1 MGRSDLFRIPWSLV
15 IIWLFEVMR
24 MPSMKN
30 REKQIIQGA
39 KGTDGGSYPEA
50 LLNTGSW
57 HH

>member
-15 IIWLFEVMR
+15 TVWLFEVMQ

-50 LLNTGSW
+50 LLGTG
-57 HH
+57 